1 MYKFF
6 IRLLINGLAF
16 YAAVSL
22 LPGIS
27 ALSSNPVNYIILALI
42 FGVLNAILKPILT
55 LLTCP
60 FILLTLGLFTLVI
73 NTALFYLTGW
83 IGQQFDYGF
92 TVSGFWTALL
102 GALIVSVV
110 GMIGEMIFRD
120 ELKSRK
126 RS

>member
-1 MYKFF
+1 MNKFF

-22 LPGIS
+22 LPGIT
-27 ALSSNPVNYIILALI
+27 ALSSNPVNYVLLALI
-42 FGVLNAILKPILT
+42 FGVLNAVVKPILA

-83 IGQQFDYGF
+83 LGQQFNYGF

-126 RS
+126 RN

>member
-22 LPGIS
+22 LPGIT

-42 FGVLNAILKPILT
+42 FGVLNALLKPILT

-120 ELKSRK
+120 ELKAR
-126 RS
+126 

>member
-1 MYKFF
+1 MNKFF

-22 LPGIS
+22 LPGIT
-27 ALSSNPVNYIILALI
+27 ALSSNPVNYVLLALI
-42 FGVLNAILKPILT
+42 FGVLNAVVKPVLA

-83 IGQQFDYGF
+83 LGQQFNYGF

-110 GMIGEMIFRD
+110 GMIGEIIFKD

-126 RS
+126 RN

>member
-22 LPGIS
+22 LPGIT

>member
-1 MYKFF
+1 MNKFF

-22 LPGIS
+22 LPGIT
-27 ALSSNPVNYIILALI
+27 ALSSNPVNYVLLALI
-42 FGVLNAILKPILT
+42 FGVLNAVVKPVLA

-83 IGQQFDYGF
+83 LGQQFNYGF

-110 GMIGEMIFRD
+110 GVIGEIIFKD

-126 RS
+126 RN

>member
-1 MYKFF
+1 MNKFF

-22 LPGIS
+22 LPGIT
-27 ALSSNPVNYIILALI
+27 ALSSNPVNYVLLALI
-42 FGVLNAILKPILT
+42 FGVLNAVVKPVLA

-83 IGQQFDYGF
+83 LGQQFNYGF
-92 TVSGFWTALL
+92 STPKINASST
-102 GALIVSVV
+102 
-110 GMIGEMIFRD
+110 
-120 ELKSRK
+120 
-126 RS
+126 

>member
-22 LPGIS
+22 LPGIT

-92 TVSGFWTALL
+92 TVAGFWTALL

>member
-22 LPGIS
+22 LPGIT
-27 ALSSNPVNYIILALI
+27 ALSSNPVNYIVLALI

-110 GMIGEMIFRD
+110 GMIGEMIFRT
-120 ELKSRK
+120 ELKTRR